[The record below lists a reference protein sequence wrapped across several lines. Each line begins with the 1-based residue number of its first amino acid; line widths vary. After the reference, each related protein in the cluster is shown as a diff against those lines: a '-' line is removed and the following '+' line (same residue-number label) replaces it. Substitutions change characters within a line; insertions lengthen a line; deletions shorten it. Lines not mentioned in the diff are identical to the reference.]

1 MFLFSAP
8 LFQLAELETPL
19 GKAKARFWVQGL
31 GFMYAFPV
39 NLGPQG
45 RRVSIFGFKNVGC
58 MVEA

>member
-39 NLGPQG
+39 NLG
-45 RRVSIFGFKNVGC
+45 RIFGFKNVGC